1 MAEYKRKFVRHLFTK
16 RVLKQE
22 LYLIHVAKLN
32 VIICV
37 QTLSAPVHHERNE
50 KYEIH
55 TFISVYALWDVS
67 NLTRMNGKDVH
78 FELPVTSVHSFTIM
92 RITVRLMVSSR
103 FDSVASGANETINL
117 QMARFHFLYGNIT
130 FVI

>member
-32 VIICV
+32 CHNMCTNSVS
-37 QTLSAPVHHERNE
+37 THNERNE

-55 TFISVYALWDVS
+55 MFISVYALCDVS
-67 NLTRMNGKDVH
+67 NLTRMYEKDVH

-92 RITVRLMVSSR
+92 RITVRLMVCSR
-103 FDSVASGANETINL
+103 FDSVAGGANETINL
-117 QMARFHFLYGNIT
+117 QMA
-130 FVI
+130 